1 MSCSPCYRDCQIH
14 TKTPVAQGPES
25 CGRHHI
31 QLLRETTAGYALEPL
46 LDRRSSAVSPTTSQG
61 HVMKPVD
68 MLHPI
73 APDRP
78 EDALSSPTLG
88 LTSMCPQSPRENT
101 AWSTSRKPSSSCISF
116 VEAQSSQAE
125 ESHPSQN
132 VMKKHNA
139 LFFVS
144 VCTSLADLPGYKA
157 QPHGSVHRM
166 FFLLRA
172 KHMVDVYYQSYQH
185 RRPCHDGRAITAWL
199 KRSHACREK

>member
-78 EDALSSPTLG
+78 EDALKPYIRFNIYVSPVPKGEYCL
-88 LTSMCPQSPRENT
+88 E
-101 AWSTSRKPSSSCISF
+101 
-116 VEAQSSQAE
+116 
-125 ESHPSQN
+125 H
-132 VMKKHNA
+132 
-139 LFFVS
+139 
-144 VCTSLADLPGYKA
+144 
-157 QPHGSVHRM
+157 
-166 FFLLRA
+166 
-172 KHMVDVYYQSYQH
+172 
-185 RRPCHDGRAITAWL
+185 
-199 KRSHACREK
+199 